1 MHKNFAAVAL
11 LQTPLGY
18 FWRMEVLTVGG
29 RRKREHLC
37 SSTNFM
43 APQPSLFCLHIWV
56 AVALTTLRVV

>member
-29 RRKREHLC
+29 GEKGNIC
-37 SSTNFM
+37 
-43 APQPSLFCLHIWV
+43 APAPILWPHNHHYFAYTSE
-56 AVALTTLRVV
+56 